1 MRCPAQVEP
10 TMVCPFTSTKLK
22 KKDVIK
28 LVRASR
34 WLKASSAHSNFVT
47 WWRARLYRLELGR
60 LLLPQVQ

>member
-1 MRCPAQVEP
+1 
-10 TMVCPFTSTKLK
+10 MVCPFTSTKLK

-28 LVRASR
+28 LVRVSR